1 MFQCKGITKILF
13 VQKIL
18 ILSILKEKANFLEYG
33 FVYVIYLFYLCKQID
48 STMESAIQKKATM
61 FRLNVDL
68 IERLK
73 EMAKREHRS
82 LNNFVECV
90 LLDVAYNEPNEVTK
104 AAMEEA
110 RSGKLR
116 DVPPVDTSSVEAMF
130 KSMGL

>member
-1 MFQCKGITKILF
+1 
-13 VQKIL
+13 
-18 ILSILKEKANFLEYG
+18 
-33 FVYVIYLFYLCKQID
+33 
-48 STMESAIQKKATM
+48 MEAAVQKKATM

-73 EMAKREHRS
+73 ELAKREHRS

-104 AAMEEA
+104 AAIEEA

-116 DVPPVDTSSVEAMF
+116 NVAPIDTSSVEAMF

>member
-1 MFQCKGITKILF
+1 
-13 VQKIL
+13 
-18 ILSILKEKANFLEYG
+18 
-33 FVYVIYLFYLCKQID
+33 
-48 STMESAIQKKATM
+48 MEAAIQKKATM

-73 EMAKREHRS
+73 EMARREHRS

-104 AAMEEA
+104 KAIDEA

-116 DVPPVDTSSVEAMF
+116 DAAPVDTSSIEATF
-130 KSMGL
+130 GSMGL

>member
-1 MFQCKGITKILF
+1 
-13 VQKIL
+13 
-18 ILSILKEKANFLEYG
+18 
-33 FVYVIYLFYLCKQID
+33 
-48 STMESAIQKKATM
+48 MEATVQKKATM

-90 LLDVAYNEPNEVTK
+90 LLDVVYNEPNEDTK
-104 AAMEEA
+104 AAFEEA

-116 DVPPVDTSSVEAMF
+116 DMPSVDTSSVEAMF

>member
-1 MFQCKGITKILF
+1 MDVG
-13 VQKIL
+13 
-18 ILSILKEKANFLEYG
+18 
-33 FVYVIYLFYLCKQID
+33 
-48 STMESAIQKKATM
+48 IQKKATI

-68 IERLK
+68 IERLT

-110 RSGKLR
+110 RSGKSRMCLQLIPR
-116 DVPPVDTSSVEAMF
+116 R
-130 KSMGL
+130 

>member
-1 MFQCKGITKILF
+1 
-13 VQKIL
+13 
-18 ILSILKEKANFLEYG
+18 
-33 FVYVIYLFYLCKQID
+33 
-48 STMESAIQKKATM
+48 MEAAIQKKATI

-73 EMAKREHRS
+73 ELAKREHRS

-104 AAMEEA
+104 AAIEEA

-116 DVPPVDTSSVEAMF
+116 DAAPVDTSSVEAMF